1 MIERV
6 KKMQPFIDRFI
17 RYVKIDTRSDANSST
32 VPSTK
37 AQLDFAYM
45 LKDEL
50 EAIGCSDVFVN
61 DDNGFVMATIAKNT
75 TKDVEAIG
83 FIAHIDTADFESN
96 NIQPQLVTN
105 YDGSDIILNKEQ
117 NIVLSPNQFPNLKN
131 YIGHTLITT
140 DGTTLLGAD
149 NKAGMVAII
158 EAMKE
163 LIENKPFEHGDIR
176 IAFGPDEEIGR
187 GANLFDVDAFNTVFA
202 YTVDGSFKGQ
212 LEYESF
218 NAAGATITIK
228 GVSVHPGTAK
238 DKMINAIKVAM
249 ELDGMLPQDA
259 VPEKTE
265 KREGFFLCTEIE
277 GTIEDASMHYIIRDH
292 DKDLFLAKKA
302 LLEEIVTTL
311 NSKYEKATITL
322 ELSDSYY
329 NMGDVIKKDMRSVE
343 LAKEA
348 MQQLDITPIIEP
360 IRGGTDG
367 SKITYK
373 GIPTP
378 NLFTGGENF
387 HGKFEF
393 LSVNDALL
401 AKQTI
406 LKICQLHTSKS

>member
-1 MIERV
+1 
-6 KKMQPFIDRFI
+6 MQPFIERFI
-17 RYVKIDTRSDANSST
+17 RYIKIDTRSDASSPT

-50 EAIGCSDVFVN
+50 IEIGCENVFVN
-61 DDNGFVMATIAKNT
+61 DDNGFVMATIAKT
-75 TKDVEAIG
+75 TNKNVPAIG
-83 FIAHIDTADFESN
+83 FIAHIDTADFESR
-96 NIQPQLVTN
+96 NIKPQIVSD
-105 YDGSDIILNKEQ
+105 YDGQEIILNKELDV
-117 NIVLSPNQFPNLKN
+117 ILSPIQFPNLNN

-158 EAMKE
+158 EAMKM
-163 LIENKPFEHGDIR
+163 LIADQPFEHGEIR

-187 GANLFDVDAFNTVFA
+187 GANLFDVKAFNTEFA

-238 DKMINAIKVAM
+238 NTMINAIKVAM
-249 ELDGMLPQDA
+249 ELDSMLPQDA

-265 KREGFFLCTEIE
+265 KREGFYLCTQME
-277 GTIEDASMHYIIRDH
+277 GTIEDATMHYIIRDH
-292 DKDLFLAKKA
+292 DRDLFEAKKA
-302 LLEEIVTTL
+302 HLEAVVAQL
-311 NSKYEKATITL
+311 NEKYAKGHI
-322 ELSDSYY
+322 ELDMQDSYY

-343 LAKEA
+343 LAKAA
-348 MQQLDITPIIEP
+348 MLELGIKPIIEP

-367 SKITYK
+367 SKITYM

-401 AKQTI
+401 SKQTI
-406 LKICQLHTSKS
+406 LKIVELHAK

>member
-1 MIERV
+1 
-6 KKMQPFIDRFI
+6 MQPFIERFI
-17 RYVKIDTRSDANSST
+17 RYVKIDTRSDATST
-32 VPSTK
+32 SVPSSK
-37 AQLDFAYM
+37 AQLDFAFM

-50 EAIGCSDVFVN
+50 EAIGCSNVFVN
-61 DDNGFVMATIAKNT
+61 ESNGFVMATIDRNT
-75 TKDVEAIG
+75 SKKVDPIG
-83 FIAHIDTADFESN
+83 FIAHIDTADFESK
-96 NIQPQLVTN
+96 NIQPKIITD
-105 YDGSDIILNKEQ
+105 YDGTDILLNKELD
-117 NIVLSPNQFPNLKN
+117 IVLSPSQFKNLNN

-158 EAMKE
+158 EAMKD
-163 LIENKPFEHGDIR
+163 LITNKPFEHGDIR

-187 GANLFDVDAFNTVFA
+187 GADLFDVEAFNTVYA

-218 NAAGATITIK
+218 NAASASITIK

-249 ELDGMLPQDA
+249 ELDSMLPQNE

-265 KREGFFLCTEIE
+265 KREGFYLCTQLT
-277 GTIEDASMHYIIRDH
+277 GNIEDASMHYIIRDH
-292 DKDLFLAKKA
+292 DKDLFLKKKKY
-302 LLEEIVTTL
+302 LEEVVETL
-311 NSKYEKATITL
+311 NKKYEKATI
-322 ELSDSYY
+322 ECVMKDSYY
-329 NMGDVIKKDMRSVE
+329 NMGDIIKDDMRSVNI
-343 LAKEA
+343 AKQA
-348 MQQLDITPIIEP
+348 MEDLGITPIIEP
-360 IRGGTDG
+360 ILGGTDG

-373 GIPTP
+373 GIQTP

-387 HGKFEF
+387 HGKYEF

-406 LKICQLHTSKS
+406 LKIVELHAKQF

>member
-1 MIERV
+1 
-6 KKMQPFIDRFI
+6 MQSFINRFI
-17 RYVKIDTRSDANSST
+17 RYVQIDTRSDAASET
-32 VPSTK
+32 VPSTQ

-50 EAIGCSDVFVN
+50 TEIGCVDVFVN
-61 DDNGFVMATIAKNT
+61 DDNGFVMATVPATT
-75 TKDVEAIG
+75 TKPVEAIG
-83 FIAHIDTADFESN
+83 FIAHIDTADFESKH
-96 NIQPQLVTN
+96 IKPMIIDN
-105 YDGSDIILNKEQ
+105 YTGQDIVLNKKQ
-117 NIVLSPNQFPNLKN
+117 NIVLSPDQFPNLKN
-131 YIGHTLITT
+131 YLGHTIITT

-158 EAMKE
+158 EAIKE
-163 LIENKPFEHGDIR
+163 LIETKPFDHGPIK

-187 GANLFDVDAFNTVFA
+187 GADRFDVDAFNTVFA

-212 LEYESF
+212 LEFESF
-218 NAAGATITIK
+218 NAAAATITIK

-238 DKMINAIKVAM
+238 NKMINAIRVAM
-249 ELDGMLPQDA
+249 ELDSMLPQDA

-265 KREGFFLCTEIE
+265 KREGFYLATQIE
-277 GTIEDASMHYIIRDH
+277 GTIEDATVHYIIRDH
-292 DKDLFLAKKA
+292 DRDLFELKKKH
-302 LLEEIVTTL
+302 LEDVVSTL
-311 NSKYEKATITL
+311 NQRYPKATITL
-322 ELSDSYY
+322 FMKDSYY
-329 NMGDVIKKDMRSVE
+329 NMGDIIKHDMRSVNLAIKAMEE
-343 LAKEA
+343 LNIK
-348 MQQLDITPIIEP
+348 PIIEP

-393 LSVNDALL
+393 LSVNDAIL

-406 LKICQLHTSKS
+406 LKIIELHAKS

>member
-1 MIERV
+1 
-6 KKMQPFIDRFI
+6 MQPFIERFM
-17 RYVKIDTRSDANSST
+17 RYVKINTRSDASST
-32 VPSTK
+32 SIPSTK

-45 LKDEL
+45 LESEL
-50 EAIGCSDVFVN
+50 KEIGCSDVFVN
-61 DDNGFVMATIAKNT
+61 KDNGFVMATIQKNT
-75 TKDVEAIG
+75 TKDITPIG
-83 FIAHIDTADFESN
+83 FIAHIDTADFESEN
-96 NIQPQLVTN
+96 VKPLIISD
-105 YDGSDIILNKEQ
+105 YDGKDIVLNEE
-117 NIVLSPNQFPNLKN
+117 NDIVLSPSQFPNLKN
-131 YIGHTLITT
+131 YKTHTLIAT

-149 NKAGMVAII
+149 DKAGMTAII
-158 EAMKE
+158 EAVKD
-163 LIENKPFEHGDIR
+163 LIANKPFEHGEVR

-187 GANLFDVDAFNTVFA
+187 GANLFDVEAFNTEFA

-218 NAAGATITIK
+218 NAAQADITIK

-238 DKMINAIKVAM
+238 DTMINAIKVAM
-249 ELDGMLPQDA
+249 EIDSLLPKDA

-265 KREGFFLCTEIE
+265 KREGFYLCTQMQ
-277 GTIEDASMHYIIRDH
+277 GSIEDATMQYIIRDH
-292 DKDLFLAKKA
+292 DRDLFEAKK
-302 LLEEIVTTL
+302 EHL
-311 NSKYEKATITL
+311 NSVINALQEKYPAAT
-322 ELSDSYY
+322 LSIDMNDSYY
-329 NMGDVIKKDMRSVE
+329 NMGDIIKKDMRPVE

-348 MQQLDITPIIEP
+348 MNQLGITPSIAP

-387 HGKFEF
+387 HGKYEF

-406 LKICQLHTSKS
+406 LSIIELHHKKA